1 MSAPQRAG
9 RSVDIRLVGYVT
21 LQDVCSHVGEIWKQA
36 RQQKG
41 ILFAL
46 DCSTVL
52 DFSSLALTALGRL
65 RRHLREFGCDL
76 ILAKCSSAVLDRK
89 DDPAVAALLVAEL
102 SGESQPAV
110 TDDAQTHP
118 APTMNRL
125 SAELRS
131 DSAHSVNTP
140 HYIQRLGGR
149 FQRYWLN

>member
-9 RSVDIRLVGYVT
+9 RSVEIRLLGYVT

-36 RQQKG
+36 RQQTG

-76 ILAKCSSAVLDRK
+76 VLTRCSSAVLDRK
-89 DDPAVAALLVAEL
+89 EEPAVAALLIAEL
-102 SGESQPAV
+102 SGASAPGVSDPQPPV
-110 TDDAQTHP
+110 P
-118 APTMNRL
+118 ATTNRL
-125 SAELRS
+125 SAAQHS
-131 DSAHSVNTP
+131 DSAQAEQTP

>member
-9 RSVDIRLVGYVT
+9 RSVEIRLIGYVT

-36 RQQKG
+36 RQQTG

-46 DCSTVL
+46 DCSAVL

-76 ILAKCSSAVLDRK
+76 VLARCSSAVLDRREE
-89 DDPAVAALLVAEL
+89 PAVAALLIADLPGTSVPATAET
-102 SGESQPAV
+102 QPNA
-110 TDDAQTHP
+110 P
-118 APTMNRL
+118 ATTNRL
-125 SAELRS
+125 TAALRS
-131 DSAHSVNTP
+131 DSAHSDNAP